1 MPVGGF
7 TNVSRTATIP
17 AGRNLGANYI
27 WAIVDAG
34 NTAGQGTQNELND
47 KSNVVF
53 TVTAPTNSPPDVYP
67 RNLSVSPASAPTGTM
82 VTISFTITNSGPSAT
97 ASFTSNV
104 RIAHSST
111 SVGIT
116 DPLLFSVTTIQV
128 AAYGFTNITR
138 TATIPAG
145 RNLGANYIWTIVDVD
160 GNAGQTNEAND
171 ISNVV
176 FTVTASTNTP
186 PDVFPRGLTVTPAS
200 GPTGTLVTISF
211 TITNSGGTAASSF
224 TSNVRIAH
232 SSTNVTS
239 SDPLL
244 FSVTT
249 MQVAAYGF
257 TNVSRTATIPAG
269 RNTGANYIW
278 TIVDVDGN
286 AGQTNEANDI
296 SNVVFTVTAS
306 TNTPPD
312 VFPRGLTVT
321 PASGPTGT
329 LVTISFTITNS
340 GGTAA
345 SSFTSNV
352 RIAHSSTNVT
362 SSDPLLFSVTTMQ
375 VAAYGFTNISRTATI
390 PAGRNTGANY
400 IWTIVDVDRKA
411 GQINEDNDK
420 SNVVFT
426 VTASTNTPPD
436 VFPRGLTV
444 TPASGPTGTLVT
456 ISFTITNSGGTAASS
471 FTSNVRIAHS
481 STNVTSSDPLLFS
494 VTTMQVAAYGFTNVS
509 RTATIPAGR
518 NTGANYIWT
527 IVDVDRKAGQINED
541 NDKSNVVFTVTAS
554 TNTPP
559 DVFPR
564 GLTVTPASGPTGTLV
579 TISFTITNSG
589 GTAASSFTSNVRIA
603 HSSTNVTSSDPLLFS
618 VTTMQVA
625 AYGFTNISRTATI
638 PAGRNTGANYIWTI
652 VDVDGSAGQTNE
664 ANDKSNVVFTV
675 TADGSS
681 TPYIYMHPESCIVT
695 SGSSA
700 VFTVGVYGSQPLTYQ
715 WRKHGI
721 DIPVNNNATLIIN
734 NAQTTDAAEYSVIIS
749 DTFGSATSMNAKLT
763 VLGPTSDQAPE
774 SKVHISQ
781 QPGKTK
787 LVVIVHGYIPPLT
800 PDIMPEW
807 VNHMR
812 TSIVAQAPSEWQIE
826 AYDWS
831 KDAGRPIEHLRAPA
845 TEIGAGL
852 GSDIINNTTFQHVH
866 FIAHSA
872 GSALIQA
879 AADAINKRIGVHT
892 TFLDAYKYITHHRRY
907 GLNAHWSDSY
917 YAHDRTI
924 NFTNGGLTNTHECE
938 VSWLAPDS
946 IRSIH
951 TVYTRSGAPNEYFTI
966 EYARSNHKWP
976 HQFYLNTVNNVMM
989 GDCSYGRYGYLLSR
1003 EACERD
1009 NRDWDSHITHPP
1021 DRSSTLCA
1029 RSEVVNQYFPD
1040 LQWGS
1045 PLDLSSIPASFSDW
1059 GVHLNQHDFYIGS
1072 TADTS
1077 LNRQPVQ
1084 QGQNSSSSTTNNTLW
1099 IALGIAISNPVNCIS
1114 FNTIFSDTAGIE
1126 ILRVYWDSYH
1136 IGSIDSRIHGSGL
1149 HAHTFALP
1157 DTYTSGTFSL
1167 SFELYNLDE
1176 NQGGALI
1183 TNIALGFEEND
1194 VPIIVDTILNE
1205 QYGSPTVILYAPS
1218 NYVYELEISTNLI
1231 DWSSW
1236 ALLMPTNEP
1245 VLIDTF
1251 RTNVSPM
1258 YYRARIY

>member
-1 MPVGGF
+1 
-7 TNVSRTATIP
+7 
-17 AGRNLGANYI
+17 
-27 WAIVDAG
+27 
-34 NTAGQGTQNELND
+34 
-47 KSNVVF
+47 
-53 TVTAPTNSPPDVYP
+53 
-67 RNLSVSPASAPTGTM
+67 M

-171 ISNVV
+171 I
-176 FTVTASTNTP
+176 
-186 PDVFPRGLTVTPAS
+186 
-200 GPTGTLVTISF
+200 
-211 TITNSGGTAASSF
+211 
-224 TSNVRIAH
+224 
-232 SSTNVTS
+232 
-239 SDPLL
+239 
-244 FSVTT
+244 
-249 MQVAAYGF
+249 
-257 TNVSRTATIPAG
+257 
-269 RNTGANYIW
+269 
-278 TIVDVDGN
+278 
-286 AGQTNEANDI
+286 
-296 SNVVFTVTAS
+296 
-306 TNTPPD
+306 
-312 VFPRGLTVT
+312 
-321 PASGPTGT
+321 
-329 LVTISFTITNS
+329 
-340 GGTAA
+340 
-345 SSFTSNV
+345 
-352 RIAHSSTNVT
+352 
-362 SSDPLLFSVTTMQ
+362 
-375 VAAYGFTNISRTATI
+375 
-390 PAGRNTGANY
+390 
-400 IWTIVDVDRKA
+400 
-411 GQINEDNDK
+411 
-420 SNVVFT
+420 
-426 VTASTNTPPD
+426 
-436 VFPRGLTV
+436 
-444 TPASGPTGTLVT
+444 
-456 ISFTITNSGGTAASS
+456 
-471 FTSNVRIAHS
+471 
-481 STNVTSSDPLLFS
+481 
-494 VTTMQVAAYGFTNVS
+494 
-509 RTATIPAGR
+509 
-518 NTGANYIWT
+518 
-527 IVDVDRKAGQINED
+527 
-541 NDKSNVVFTVTAS
+541 SNVVFTVTAS